1 MMASQ
6 NQESAHELRNKV
18 TSKNGT
24 TQAAIESFQDQNFE
38 TIVSH
43 AMRAAFPV
51 AE

>member
-1 MMASQ
+1 MRDVQTALGASMMASQ

-38 TIVSH
+38 TIVT
-43 AMRAAFPV
+43 
-51 AE
+51 